1 MSRAFIG
8 MTAGMALAFAGYLG
22 GFAAFLL
29 VAALG
34 AIGGAVG
41 AWLDGDGDGGGQPR
55 DPRAMFE
62 RSRR

>member
-8 MTAGMALAFAGYLG
+8 MTAGMALAFAGYSG
-22 GFAAFLL
+22 GFATFLL

-34 AIGGAVG
+34 AIVGAVG
-41 AWLDGDGDGGGQPR
+41 AWLDGDGGGQPH
-55 DPRAMFE
+55 DLRATFE

>member
-8 MTAGMALAFAGYLG
+8 TTAGMALTFAGSFG
-22 GFAAFLL
+22 GFAAVPL

-34 AIGGAVG
+34 AIDSAVG
-41 AWLDGDGDGGGQPR
+41 AWLDGGGQPH
-55 DPRAMFE
+55 DLRAKFE